1 MPEKIRTLIV
11 EADPEVVRS
20 IDFLGRQTGVLDLRW
35 RAASVS
41 EGADLIRE
49 NRPDIAIVGVDGD
62 PTQAISTLSGE
73 FPGLYILALAATDD
87 ADYVLRSMR
96 AGAHDL
102 IRKPVKEMDLRI
114 AAEKALRLRSS
125 NASVDR
131 NGEIITVFSNKG
143 GNGATTIAANLA
155 HALVRYQ
162 GKKVVVADL
171 VLAHGD
177 VTMFFNVNPAY
188 SVLDLA
194 ANAEKAD
201 PEFLRSLLVQHSSGV
216 DILADTP
223 RIEDADQITSVQ
235 VRNSLFKLRSMFDF
249 VIVDTPH
256 QFDERT
262 LTVLEMSDTILLVT
276 LLNLPALKNTQRS
289 IELFNRLGILD
300 GRVKLLLSR
309 YLPNDEIPKESI
321 EGIMNCPVFFAVPND
336 YPTVLSSIN
345 RGKLLAEFAPDKEV
359 TLAFRQMS
367 ELLAGPASVKEEAP
381 KRKRGLLDRVL
392 HPERRAS

>member
-1 MPEKIRTLIV
+1 MPEKIRTLII
-11 EADPEVVRS
+11 EADPETVRS

-35 RAASVS
+35 RAATLG

-49 NRPDIAIVGVDGD
+49 HRPDMAIVGVNGD
-62 PTQAISTLSGE
+62 PGSAISSLSGE
-73 FPGLYILALAATDD
+73 FPGLYLLALSATDD

-102 IRKPVKEMDLRI
+102 IRKPVREMDLRI

-125 NASVDR
+125 SASVDR
-131 NGEIITVFSNKG
+131 NGEIIAVFSNKG

-162 GKKVVVADL
+162 GRKVVVADL

-177 VTMFFNVNPAY
+177 VTMFFNVNPSY

-201 PEFLRSLLVQHSSGV
+201 PEFLRSLLVHHSSGV
-216 DILADTP
+216 EILADTP

-235 VRNSLFKLRSMFDF
+235 IRNSLFKLRSMFDF
-249 VIVDTPH
+249 VIVDIPH

-262 LTVLEMSDTILLVT
+262 LTALEMSDTILLVT

-289 IELFNRLGILD
+289 LELFHRLGILD

-309 YLPNDEIPKESI
+309 YLPDDEIPKESI
-321 EGIMNCPVFFAVPND
+321 EGIMNCPVFFAIPND

-359 TLAFRQMS
+359 TLAFRHMS
-367 ELLAGPASVKEEAP
+367 ELLAGPETVKEIP
-381 KRKRGLLDRVL
+381 KRKRGLLERVL
-392 HPERRAS
+392 RPERSAS

>member
-1 MPEKIRTLIV
+1 MREKIRALII

-20 IDFLGRQTGVLDLRW
+20 IDFLVRQAGSIDLRW
-35 RAASVS
+35 RASS
-41 EGADLIRE
+41 IREGADLIRE
-49 NRPDIAIVGVDGD
+49 NRPDLAIVGVNGD
-62 PTQAISTLSGE
+62 PASAISSLAGE
-73 FPGLYILALAATDD
+73 FPGLYLLALSATDD
-87 ADYVLRSMR
+87 ADYVLQSTR

-102 IRKPVKEMDLRI
+102 IRKPVREIDLRI
-114 AAEKALRLRSS
+114 AAEKVIRLRSA

-131 NGEIITVFSNKG
+131 NGEIVTVFSNKG

-155 HALVRYQ
+155 HALVRYH

-177 VTMFFNVNPAY
+177 VTMFFNVSPTF
-188 SVLDLA
+188 SVMDLA

-201 PEFLRSLLVQHSSGV
+201 PEFLRSLLIRHSSGV

-223 RIEDADQITSVQ
+223 RIEDADRITSTQ
-235 VRNSLFKLRSMFDF
+235 IRNSLFALRSMFDV

-256 QFDERT
+256 QFDEKT
-262 LTVLEMSDTILLVT
+262 LTALEMSDTILLVT

-289 IELFNRLGILD
+289 LELFCRLGILD
-300 GRVKLLLSR
+300 GRVKLVLSR
-309 YLPNDEIPKESI
+309 YLPDDEIPKESI
-321 EGIMNCPVFFAVPND
+321 EGIMNCPVFFAIPND
-336 YPTVLSSIN
+336 YPTVLSSVN

-359 TLAFRQMS
+359 TQAFRQMA
-367 ELLAGPASVKEEAP
+367 ELLAGRESLPEAP

-392 HPERRAS
+392 HPARNAS